1 MPAWRAVGFTLRL
14 ARHLCFYLACFI
26 ASSIPVVIRRYSW
39 VEHLRLRLHLLLC
52 APCTAYQRKRRTLSR
67 WMREQT
73 ELLPSPTPREVEELQ
88 ERLRE
93 EMKLDRPESNG

>member
-1 MPAWRAVGFTLRL
+1 MFLSRLLHRLIYTCRDTTLLLEKEDHVGLS
-14 ARHLCFYLACFI
+14 C
-26 ASSIPVVIRRYSW
+26 

-52 APCTAYQRKRRTLSR
+52 APCTAYQRKRRALSR

-73 ELLPSPTPREVEELQ
+73 ESLPSPAPKAVEELQ

>member
-1 MPAWRAVGFTLRL
+1 MFLSRLLHRLIYTCRDTTLL
-14 ARHLCFYLACFI
+14 LEKEELTGL
-26 ASSIPVVIRRYSW
+26 SW

-52 APCTAYQRKRRTLSR
+52 APCTAYQRKRRALSC

-73 ELLPSPTPREVEELQ
+73 ESLPSPAPKAVEELQ
-88 ERLRE
+88 ERLCE

>member
-1 MPAWRAVGFTLRL
+1 MFLSRLLHRLIYTCRDTTLL
-14 ARHLCFYLACFI
+14 LEKEDHVEL
-26 ASSIPVVIRRYSW
+26 SW

-88 ERLRE
+88 ERLCE

>member
-1 MPAWRAVGFTLRL
+1 MFLFRLLHRLIYTCRDTTLL
-14 ARHLCFYLACFI
+14 LEKEDHVEL
-26 ASSIPVVIRRYSW
+26 SW
-39 VEHLRLRLHLLLC
+39 MEHLRLRLHLLLC
-52 APCTAYQRKRRTLSR
+52 APCTAYQLKRRALSR

>member
-1 MPAWRAVGFTLRL
+1 MFLSRLLHRLIYSCRDTTLL
-14 ARHLCFYLACFI
+14 LEKEELTGL
-26 ASSIPVVIRRYSW
+26 SW
-39 VEHLRLRLHLLLC
+39 VEHLRLQLHLLLC
-52 APCTAYQRKRRTLSR
+52 APCTAYQRKRRALSR

-73 ELLPSPTPREVEELQ
+73 ESLPSPTPKVIEELP